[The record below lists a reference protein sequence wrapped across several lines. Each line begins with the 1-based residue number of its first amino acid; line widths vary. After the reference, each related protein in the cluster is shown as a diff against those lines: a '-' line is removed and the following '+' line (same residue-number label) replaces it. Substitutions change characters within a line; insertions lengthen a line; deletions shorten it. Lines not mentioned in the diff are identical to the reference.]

1 VTLAQIGRFEVE
13 RMLGT
18 GSFATVWLARDEDLD
33 AWVAIKLL
41 ADNWSLNEDARRR
54 FMEEARALRQL
65 DNDRIVRVYE
75 VGRLPDDRPYM
86 VMEYADR
93 GSLEERIRLRS
104 QLDQPFSLRE
114 AVTLGIEIT
123 ECLAAVHDLRIV
135 HRDVKPSN
143 ILFRSLSRERQDALR
158 REGRPAA
165 TERTLLGDFGI
176 ARRLEGILGHTKVVG
191 SPQYMAP
198 EQADPERAQL
208 VDERSDVFAAA
219 VLLYELLAGRV
230 PERRPPGRPDAEVG
244 PVIDEV
250 RPDIPDDLAEAVH
263 RALAMEPED
272 RFPSAWAFRDA
283 LREAMDAL
291 PEWDGTPGVVWDRGA
306 TPARRLQPPS
316 GGGTTT
322 LPEATRKRTAVLPD
336 EEDEYA
342 SPVPMAAEAVPI
354 VAVRPEGT
362 STDLPSPSPAPA
374 PRVAPDLGVRPHA
387 FVMAAAGLAVAISL
401 FVPMSSQRNV
411 GGLTGRVGDI
421 SVSAVAVIAVS
432 GLALMGTGVLLWRT
446 RRRWAGRM
454 VAIIGLFG
462 GLIGLGAAGWVAV
475 SEFIAEGGG
484 APEPGLYLLA
494 AAASVGSLA
503 ASVAAGRLQ
512 PPLPIVRETGR

>member
-41 ADNWSLNEDARRR
+41 AENWSLNEDARHR
-54 FMEEARALRQL
+54 FMEEARALRRL

-93 GSLEERIRLRS
+93 GSLEERIRLRG

-114 AVTLGIEIT
+114 AVSLGIEIA

-143 ILFRSLSRERQDALR
+143 VLFRSLSKERQDALR
-158 REGRPAA
+158 REGRPVAA
-165 TERTLLGDFGI
+165 ERTLLGDFGI

-198 EQADPERAQL
+198 EQADPERARL
-208 VDERSDVFAAA
+208 VDERSDVFAAG

-230 PERRPPGRPDAEVG
+230 PARPVAGTLDGEVT
-244 PVIDEV
+244 PVIDEL
-250 RPDIPDDLAEAVH
+250 RPDVPDELAEAVH
-263 RALAMEPED
+263 RALAMDPED
-272 RFPSAWAFRDA
+272 RFPSAWAFRDSLAQA
-283 LREAMDAL
+283 LDAL
-291 PEWDGTPGVVWDRGA
+291 PEWDGTPGVVWDRGTA
-306 TPARRLQPPS
+306 SARRLQSSSPAA
-316 GGGTTT
+316 T

-336 EEDEYA
+336 DDGD
-342 SPVPMAAEAVPI
+342 PV
-354 VAVRPEGT
+354 
-362 STDLPSPSPAPA
+362 SSPAPIGAETVPTVAARPEVPPAEPPPA
-374 PRVAPDLGVRPHA
+374 PTVPPRIAGGLGLRPHA

-421 SVSAVAVIAVS
+421 SVSAVAVIAAS
-432 GLALMGTGVLLWRT
+432 ALTLMGTGALLWRA

-454 VAIIGLFG
+454 IATVGLFG

-484 APEPGLYLLA
+484 APEPGLYVLVV
-494 AAASVGSLA
+494 AASVGALA
-503 ASVAAGRLQ
+503 ASMAAGRLQ
-512 PPLPIVRETGR
+512 PPLPIVREPGR